1 MTVEVRA
8 PRVALVTGG
17 GTGIGRGVA
26 LALAR
31 RGIQVALAGRRPEP
45 LADAARELAA
55 AGGRAVALPAD
66 LRQPAERAALL
77 DRVQAQ
83 LGPLDILVNNA
94 GVLVGGPLDTLAGTD
109 VEDMVAVNLAAP
121 IDLVRLALPDLR
133 TRRGSLVLVAS
144 VMGRVPM
151 PAGTV
156 YGATKAGLIAFG
168 AALRYELD
176 AHGVRLLLV
185 YPPSVDT
192 AMVRGMAR
200 AAGWPGH
207 MLDTPARAGER
218 IVSALA
224 AGRQELAWGRGE
236 RALMALERVA
246 PGLVRAVFRRQRD
259 RFTRMMLAPREER
272 GR

>member
-1 MTVEVRA
+1 MFVRP

-31 RGIQVALAGRRPEP
+31 RGVRVALAGRRPEP
-45 LADAARELAA
+45 LEDAVRELAA
-55 AGGRAVALPAD
+55 AGGQGVALPAD
-66 LRQPAERAALL
+66 LRQPGERAALL
-77 DRVQAQ
+77 DRVHNH

-94 GVLVGGPLDTLAGTD
+94 GVLIGGPLDTLAGTD
-109 VEDMVAVNLAAP
+109 VEDMVATNLAAP

-133 TRRGSLVLVAS
+133 ARRGDIVLVAS

-200 AAGWPGH
+200 AAGWSGYR
-207 MLDTPARAGER
+207 LDTPDRAGEC
-218 IVSALA
+218 IVHGLD
-224 AGRQELAWGRGE
+224 AGRQELAWGGGD
-236 RALMALERVA
+236 RALMAQQRVA
-246 PGLVRAVFRRQRD
+246 PGFVRARVRRQRP
-259 RFTRMMLAPREER
+259 RFTRMRLAPREER
-272 GR
+272 G